1 MSSGEEVGR
10 VETPEERD
18 RRFATLMEAEVLAG
32 YRRAT
37 YLGIP
42 LVMGFGILDLA
53 SLDRRT
59 IGLFFVLR
67 IGLSIALVAFLAL
80 AKRGRRW
87 IVPASMM
94 GTYVAGTTIGLMS
107 AYLGH
112 ATFYYAGMNVVIL
125 AIGLLVPMAP
135 WSMFSASL
143 MVYLTF
149 AALTVVLDP
158 LPLTEWNWGLFISNS
173 VFVLTTVIV
182 VTVGAYVNRLLRR
195 TAFDATAAQER
206 ANAGLRRANEEIQ
219 NNYAELADK
228 QRELEEAYRF
238 KSQFLD
244 NMSHEL
250 RTPLTCIMTPL
261 EGLLD
266 EEPAGEQREIFE
278 DMQQASTQ
286 LYDLINDLL
295 DYSRYG
301 AREVPLRRAPVDLGR
316 LIDDNVRAWM
326 PTARQRRTELSWSRP
341 VEPLVAMVDGRE
353 IGKVIRNLLSNAIK
367 FTPTGGSI
375 EVDLSRVGDEI
386 LLRVSDSG
394 VGMDEEVLAKIF
406 RPFFQVDGS
415 STRSV
420 AGTGLGL
427 ALVKTIVERHTGS
440 ISATSTPGEG
450 TTMTIAIPY
459 LEVSDAEA
467 VAIALPDGPFALAG
481 LSGRRLT
488 RPPPERRADQVGG
501 QEVGLPAEASVAG
514 GGASP
519 AGEGSAEATSVEAG
533 DRAGQGRAAGAVAA
547 HIEVIGSERDPDAP
561 QGATSGRARSSS
573 SGAASSSASASYP
586 SASASFPI
594 PDGTPLLE
602 EHQEAAGKQRSRVL
616 VVDDQ
621 PELLRL
627 ISRILGRE
635 HDVIT
640 AGDGAEGL
648 QKVHDARPDVVI
660 SDVMMPRLNGFEL
673 VEALRKDESTRRLP
687 VLLLTAR
694 ADGSD
699 RVRGLRRG
707 ANDYLIKPFLPEE
720 LKARVRNL
728 LRMRRYES
736 YLTTINEELES
747 KSGSLEGRLHG
758 LFVDTVRTLVAAI
771 DAKDF
776 YTGGHSERVS
786 HFAVRLA
793 EQMEVSRPLVRTIEL
808 GALLHDIG
816 KIGIPDRVLNK
827 PGRLTEEEIE
837 VIRQHTIFGG
847 RILEKSPELAE
858 LRRFALHHHERWD
871 GAGYPDGLA
880 GEEIPA
886 SVRIVSVADCWDAMI
901 SDRVYRPGMAPKIA
915 AEKVAKLRGNQFDP
929 EVVEALMAI
938 WSDLDVPPHLRP
950 LRARMAPAE
959 QRSGPRVSE
968 CGEVYH
974 VHD

>member
-1 MSSGEEVGR
+1 MRSSDDAIR
-10 VETPEERD
+10 VETPEEQD
-18 RRFATLMEAEVLAG
+18 RRFASLMEAEVLAG
-32 YRRAT
+32 HRRAT

-42 LVMGFGILDLA
+42 LVMGFGILDLV
-53 SLDRRT
+53 SLDWHT
-59 IGLFFVLR
+59 IKFFFVLR
-67 IGLSIALVAFLAL
+67 IALSFALVFFLRL
-80 AKRGRRW
+80 AHRNRRW
-87 IVPASMM
+87 ILPGAI
-94 GTYVAGTTIGLMS
+94 AGTFISGATIGLMS
-107 AYLGH
+107 AFLGH
-112 ATFYYAGMNVVIL
+112 QTFYYAGMNVVLLSI
-125 AIGLLVPMAP
+125 ALLVPMGAQALFGV
-135 WSMFSASL
+135 SV
-143 MVYLTF
+143 MVYISFVFLTI
-149 AALTVVLDP
+149 LLDP
-158 LPLTEWNWGLFISNS
+158 TPLIFWNWGLFVSNGI
-173 VFVLTTVIV
+173 FVLTTCVV
-182 VTVGAYVNRLLRR
+182 VTVGGYINRRLRR

-206 ANAGLRRANEEIQ
+206 AYAELRRANEEIQ
-219 NNYAELADK
+219 SNYAELADK

-250 RTPLTCIMTPL
+250 RTPLTCILTPL

-266 EEPAGEQREIFE
+266 DEPPGEQRQIFE
-278 DMQQASTQ
+278 DMRQASTQ

-301 AREVPLRRAPVDLGR
+301 AREVALRRSPVDLGR

-326 PTARQRRTELSWSRP
+326 PTARQRRTELGWSRP

-353 IGKVIRNLLSNAIK
+353 LGKVIRNLLSNAIK
-367 FTPTGGSI
+367 FTPAGGKI
-375 EVDLSRVGDEI
+375 DVDLSRAGDQI
-386 LLRVSDSG
+386 CLRVSDSG
-394 VGMDEEVLAKIF
+394 VGMDEEVLTKIF

-427 ALVKTIVERHTGS
+427 ALVKTIVERHAGS
-440 ISATSTPGEG
+440 ITATSSPGEG
-450 TTMTIAIPY
+450 TAMTVSIPY

-481 LSGRRLT
+481 VSSRSRPSPSSAAKVVSPIRPSAEVAAIGSG
-488 RPPPERRADQVGG
+488 EIAS
-501 QEVGLPAEASVAG
+501 EAEA
-514 GGASP
+514 AS
-519 AGEGSAEATSVEAG
+519 SAVVEPESDG
-533 DRAGQGRAAGAVAA
+533 PS
-547 HIEVIGSERDPDAP
+547 HIEVVADRERDAP
-561 QGATSGRARSSS
+561 SL
-573 SGAASSSASASYP
+573 ASAPSPTSASY
-586 SASASFPI
+586 SI
-594 PDGTPLLE
+594 PERTPLLE
-602 EHQEAAGKQRSRVL
+602 EFQAAESRTRSRVL

-627 ISRILGRE
+627 IARILGRD

-648 QKVHDARPDVVI
+648 QKVHDEHPDVVI

-673 VEALRKDESTRRLP
+673 VEALRDDESTRRLP

-694 ADGSD
+694 ADGTD

-707 ANDYLIKPFLPEE
+707 ADDYLTKPFLPEE
-720 LKARVRNL
+720 LKARVSNL

-758 LFVDTVRTLVAAI
+758 LFIDTVRTLVAAI

-793 EQMEVSRPLVRTIEL
+793 EHMKVARPLVRTIEL

-827 PGRLTEEEIE
+827 PGRLSDEEIE
-837 VIRQHTIFGG
+837 IIRQHTIFGG

-871 GAGYPDGLA
+871 GAGYPDRLS

-915 AEKVAKLRGNQFDP
+915 AERVAKLRGNQFDP
-929 EVVEALMAI
+929 AVVEALMEI
-938 WSDLDVPPHLRP
+938 WSDLEVPPHLRP
-950 LRARMAPAE
+950 LRSRLAPAE

-974 VHD
+974 IHD

>member
-1 MSSGEEVGR
+1 MNSEGEAER
-10 VETPEERD
+10 TETPEERD

-53 SLDRRT
+53 SLDRWT

-67 IGLSIALVAFLAL
+67 IGLSIALVVLLWLAN
-80 AKRGRRW
+80 RDRRW

-143 MVYLTF
+143 MVYFSF
-149 AALTVVLDP
+149 AALTVALDP
-158 LPLTEWNWGLFISNS
+158 LPLSQWNWGLFISNS
-173 VFVLTTVIV
+173 VFVLTTAIV

-195 TAFDATAAQER
+195 TAFDATAEQER
-206 ANAGLRRANEEIQ
+206 ANAGLRRANDEIQ
-219 NNYAELADK
+219 SNYAELADK

-266 EEPAGEQREIFE
+266 EEPAGEQRQIFE

-301 AREVPLRRAPVDLGR
+301 AREVPLRLAPVDLGR

-353 IGKVIRNLLSNAIK
+353 LGKVIRNLLSNAIK

-386 LLRVSDSG
+386 ELRVSDSG
-394 VGMDEEVLAKIF
+394 VGMEEEVLAKIF

-450 TTMTIAIPY
+450 TSMTITIPY

-481 LSGRRLT
+481 LSGRRMTPQPTAL
-488 RPPPERRADQVGG
+488 RPREESEPAATVATAE
-501 QEVGLPAEASVAG
+501 ESPAESVTGEASQ
-514 GGASP
+514 AS
-519 AGEGSAEATSVEAG
+519 
-533 DRAGQGRAAGAVAA
+533 R
-547 HIEVIGSERDPDAP
+547 IEVIGPPAGID
-561 QGATSGRARSSS
+561 QGVVTGGGEADGSATRLPP
-573 SGAASSSASASYP
+573 ASA

-594 PDGTPLLE
+594 PDGTLLLE
-602 EHQEAAGKQRSRVL
+602 EHQQAANQQRARVL

-648 QKVHDARPDVVI
+648 QKVHDEQPDVVI

-673 VEALRKDESTRRLP
+673 VEALREDEATRRLP

-736 YLTTINEELES
+736 YLTTINEELET

-793 EQMEVSRPLVRTIEL
+793 EQMKVSRPLVRTIEL

-929 EVVEALMAI
+929 EVVEALMGI